1 MTTLPTSEK
10 INQATSFPS
19 QWKRCLFW
27 PKTSP
32 LTHALLTVL
41 FVPTRTLLHQLLPF
55 SLRASI
61 PPSPQAQPFCKLN
74 KNPNT
79 DNHNKAA
86 APALYLSGKKS
97 APIHSAVRA
106 SSLPQGPP
114 VIVWLLNLKDV
125 SSRVCGHGTLLT
137 APAVI
142 ASSPDCQARVP
153 WGSSHTVRHM
163 PSVFAF
169 RAPLLPLQCRHSL
182 CSQPPPPFLRH
193 LCPRVIVLL
202 SVDSALAS
210 QAQLGTDRKY
220 LCLRGGWRGRVEF
233 DSGPIFAD
241 QHCLSTGV
249 FCGLNEIA
257 HLAQR
262 KDSINA
268 AVNNTVII
276 TSPSFL
282 NLP

>member
-55 SLRASI
+55 SLRALI

-86 APALYLSGKKS
+86 APAPYLSGKKS

-125 SSRVCGHGTLLT
+125 TSYCLFWGMWTWDPTDRSRCY
-137 APAVI
+137 
-142 ASSPDCQARVP
+142 C
-153 WGSSHTVRHM
+153 
-163 PSVFAF
+163 
-169 RAPLLPLQCRHSL
+169 
-182 CSQPPPPFLRH
+182 
-193 LCPRVIVLL
+193 LL
-202 SVDSALAS
+202 S
-210 QAQLGTDRKY
+210 
-220 LCLRGGWRGRVEF
+220 
-233 DSGPIFAD
+233 
-241 QHCLSTGV
+241 
-249 FCGLNEIA
+249 
-257 HLAQR
+257 
-262 KDSINA
+262 
-268 AVNNTVII
+268 
-276 TSPSFL
+276 
-282 NLP
+282 